1 MTRCNKTKRQSR
13 DHLIIAEHQLRL
25 HAAEWVG
32 SIRTLIKA
40 LTAEVEAAHDAA
52 KEGTLLARVL
62 DPTTLNDVY
71 IALDEADTA
80 ALNLNTIGYE
90 LPVPNL
96 LAASA
101 RLSANLP
108 QLVTTGAKGGA
119 L

>member
-96 LAASA
+96 LAA
-101 RLSANLP
+101 RDRICGHLP
-108 QLVTTGAKGGA
+108 ALAIAATKGAS
-119 L
+119 